1 MICPKCKNPL
11 PADAKFC
18 TVCGTS
24 AEDMQ
29 KLWNEQ
35 NKQYSVNNCPCC
47 GSSDV
52 TVETFQENLGSTTIS
67 QTKSKYSSGHGL
79 VWWLLIGWWWWMFD
93 LMIWI
98 VAFVPRLIIQ
108 LCKKKKYHG
117 KSTSVAQTINE
128 VQYRHVYTCKN
139 CGNTWQTIDKVQ
151 DKQ

>member
-1 MICPKCKNPL
+1 MICPKCKNSL
-11 PADAKFC
+11 PPDAKFC
-18 TVCGTS
+18 AVCGT
-24 AEDMQ
+24 AANDMQ

-35 NKQYSVNNCPCC
+35 NKRYSASICPCC

-67 QTKSKYSSGHGL
+67 KTKSKYSSGHSI

-93 LMIWI
+93 LFIWI
-98 VAFVPRLIIQ
+98 FAFVPRLIIQ
-108 LCKKKKYHG
+108 LCKKKKYRG

-151 DKQ
+151 TKQ